1 MVILTK
7 AFINFILIIF
17 IFTKLFISKLNF
29 IILIILFDSLILEI
43 FKLLFHGYMVL
54 YTFKIICI
62 FNNFQFWIF
71 VLFMIRKGRTVS
83 LVISRKHRSILKIII
98 FILKNTLI
106 VLYLVL
112 KQWYSLLYSFR
123 IYCILYFLLEVFM
136 VHYSLGVRFLI

>member
-7 AFINFILIIF
+7 AFFNFILIIF
-17 IFTKLFISKLNF
+17 IFTKFFISKLNF

-43 FKLLFHGYMVL
+43 FKLFFHSWMVL

-62 FNNFQFWIF
+62 FNNFQLLLF
-71 VLFMIRKGRTVS
+71 VLFMIRNRRTVS
-83 LVISRKHRSILKIII
+83 LVISRKHRRILKIIT

-112 KQWYSLLYSFR
+112 KLWYSLLYSFR
-123 IYCILYFLLEVFM
+123 VYWILYFLLKVLII
-136 VHYSLGVRFLI
+136 HYSLGVQFLI